1 MVDKLHYVELV
12 KNWLTQN
19 REHEELIN
27 YQTTTVINDYLEHIG
42 TQVNEIDLI
51 EAFNLVK
58 LAYSLG
64 LKDGKELIK
73 KIQKNEN

>member
-1 MVDKLHYVELV
+1 MTDKLHYVELV

-27 YQTTTVINDYLEHIG
+27 HQTTTVITDYLEKIG

-73 KIQKNEN
+73 NDIKNEN

>member
-1 MVDKLHYVELV
+1 MTDKLHYVELV

-19 REHEELIN
+19 REHEKLIN
-27 YQTTTVINDYLEHIG
+27 HQTTTVINDYLEHIG

-73 KIQKNEN
+73 NDTKNEN